1 MTSSDDRTAANL
13 LALLGSAREVLPS
26 SMAQWSEIHSN
37 LLLDSPT
44 QQLLRE
50 VHERN
55 DMLFGAASS
64 MRAALYEG
72 GAVQQVLKEMQE
84 RNDRLSLAVSS
95 ATGVFSGLG
104 DLSGAAGAM
113 AHLGLVD
120 QSLLDRA
127 LATARFAES
136 FALPSALEAFRTS
149 EESLAFKLLGLPDF
163 SSIDQRPE
171 YLDAFVQ
178 VSAVSDALAQS
189 SGIHSATWEA
199 VQSLGLAAMPTF
211 DTLAGYRGFF
221 DAAGLTLP
229 RWPRVRLLTAAEK
242 RRRIKARL
250 KANAEP
256 AHVKKAKSLVHGYER
271 VLREIIDAA
280 MAEAYGEDWPNARL
294 PLCEC
299 KDLLGK
305 WRNRG
310 GDVLDH
316 ADYAHYERIMGHPEH
331 FDMLFEVAFDNPEE
345 LVALLNRAGRL
356 RAASHHAREFT
367 PEDLRDLRL
376 TWRTLEAG
384 LVALT
389 DDYVVEPLD

>member
-13 LALLGSAREVLPS
+13 LALLGSARATLPS
-26 SMAQWSEIHSN
+26 SIEHWSDIQSS
-37 LLLDSPT
+37 LPRDSPT

-50 VHERN
+50 MQERN
-55 DMLFGAASS
+55 DMLFGATSS
-64 MRAALYEG
+64 MHSALYEG
-72 GAVQQVLKEMQE
+72 GVIQQALMEMQE

-95 ATGVFSGLG
+95 ATSAFSGLG
-104 DLSGAAGAM
+104 DLPAAAGAM
-113 AHLGLVD
+113 AHLGQVD
-120 QSLLDRA
+120 QSSLDHA

-136 FALPSALEAFRTS
+136 FALPSALEMFRTS
-149 EESLAFKLLGLPDF
+149 EESLAFKLLSLPDF
-163 SSIDQRPE
+163 SVIHQRPA
-171 YLDAFVQ
+171 YLEAFSRI
-178 VSAVSDALAQS
+178 SAVSDALTQS
-189 SGIHSATWEA
+189 FGIHSATWGA
-199 VQSLGLAAMPTF
+199 VQSFALAAMPTF

-221 DAAGLTLP
+221 DAAGLILP

-271 VLREIIDAA
+271 VFREIIDAA
-280 MAEAYGEDWPNARL
+280 MAEAYGEDWPDARL
-294 PLCEC
+294 PLCDC

-305 WRNRG
+305 WRRRG

-316 ADYAHYERIMGHPEH
+316 ADYAHYERIMGYPEH
-331 FDMLFEVAFDNPEE
+331 FDMLFEVAFDDPEE
-345 LVALLNRAGRL
+345 LVALLNKAGSL

-384 LVALT
+384 LLALT
-389 DDYVVEPLD
+389 DDYVLEPLD